1 MIKVVLKMY
10 LAKIQNEKKQKKRD
24 KNREG
29 DIIRTRFLIT
39 IIALIFL
46 LMGYLAVTI
55 FSLGKI
61 WCQIVTL
68 ILAFLVPFYIYRL
81 DKHDIQM
88 GRDDF
93 VEYNKKLNLLHD
105 VLTEIKYS
113 KNGKKNWCSKNK
125 IEYLINECTE
135 MINHRLLPQKRTLE
149 FVKLM
154 ILPIISFVAGVISQ
168 KTNIEQAIQYAVIAL
183 FIVIIIWGIKQIIE
197 FIDEITMKSSS
208 VSTIESVRHMLSDL
222 LVRDFG
228 YERKDDEQ
236 KKSGEQ
242 EE

>member
-29 DIIRTRFLIT
+29 DIIRTILVTLVIALT
-39 IIALIFL
+39 IISFL
-46 LMGYLAVTI
+46 LFFVLVIIPNPILLWIAAAILVVIVPILIYL
-55 FSLGKI
+55 LDRH
-61 WCQIVTL
+61 
-68 ILAFLVPFYIYRL
+68 YI
-81 DKHDIQM
+81 KN
-88 GRDDF
+88 GWN
-93 VEYNKKLNLLHD
+93 EYVDYNNQLNQLRD
-105 VLTEIKYS
+105 VLAELKCND
-113 KNGKKNWCSKNK
+113 NGANWNSKNK

-135 MINHRLLPQKRTLE
+135 MINQRLLPQKRTME
-149 FVKLM
+149 FIKLM

-168 KTNIEQAIQYAVIAL
+168 KTNIEQSLQYAGIAFSFVIL
-183 FIVIIIWGIKQIIE
+183 IWSIKQITD
-197 FIDEITMKSSS
+197 FFDEITMKSSS
-208 VSTIESVRHMLSDL
+208 VSTIESVRHILSDL

>member
-1 MIKVVLKMY
+1 
-10 LAKIQNEKKQKKRD
+10 
-24 KNREG
+24 
-29 DIIRTRFLIT
+29 
-39 IIALIFL
+39 
-46 LMGYLAVTI
+46 
-55 FSLGKI
+55 
-61 WCQIVTL
+61 
-68 ILAFLVPFYIYRL
+68 
-81 DKHDIQM
+81 M

-135 MINHRLLPQKRTLE
+135 MINHRLLPQKQTLE

-197 FIDEITMKSSS
+197 FIEEITMKSSS

-228 YERKDDEQ
+228 YEKKDDEQ